1 MAGTLG
7 TAMNVTGQEELRR
20 YNTSLAL
27 IGTLVLV
34 AVVVGVVYEVRHE
47 HASTACGFT
56 PPDREAVPPSTVG
69 SHVDWEWWTPGFI
82 CVYTDASGNVVARR
96 RP

>member
-1 MAGTLG
+1 MGAAVNIAGREQPGRFTIS
-7 TAMNVTGQEELRR
+7 R
-20 YNTSLAL
+20 AL
-27 IGTLVLV
+27 IGMVVLV
-34 AVVVGVVYEVRHE
+34 AVLVGVVIYEIRHE

-69 SHVDWEWWTPGFI
+69 WHVDWEWWTPGFV
-82 CVYTDASGNVVARR
+82 CVYTDASGNVVGRR